1 MKNKIIPLFLILL
14 LLPFVAISAGD
25 NIASFFPDD
34 ALVYLQSRDMVSLI
48 DSYQASDFG
57 RKYLETAAF
66 KDFGD
71 SKLYL
76 KLEERIGN
84 WEKLTGFKLHI
95 NNVREFAGSESAVAV
110 YNIGDIQILFA
121 TKITYPQAAKSKLF
135 KLKSSFEVKRKDDI
149 EYYVKQSG
157 EVSETF
163 AFGYIKNVLLISTDI
178 ALFEKALDLI
188 KGKSTAS
195 LADFDKFKQS
205 AATMDGDLVMFADMG
220 KLVSDTYFRSYW
232 IYKNISSLK
241 WIQYSAAALNFES
254 CGANEK
260 RIYIP
265 FAGSA
270 PKLKPLSGD
279 GLAKMLPVEYDY
291 FLMTSAVS
299 PDEITDGVLSNAWG
313 LPVVATEEEAR
324 NEKQKKLLELRTNLL
339 NYINKIAPRERLDLV
354 ISEVGE
360 DPFGANISSPIM
372 LLADKVNEDD
382 IKKMLGFVSSWFSA
396 ETSFKES
403 YQYPIKNTSG
413 NGWKF
418 LYLETPIYLSET
430 YTIGYNSN
438 AVVFM
443 RGISNISKF
452 GNAAQPQ
459 GFDPQSVTFS
469 RLSFSKAGGNFF
481 KLFDLLKNAPGWPG
495 TERKDLF
502 SENLRSLFKLLDKIR
517 EITTVD
523 KIEGNKV
530 VRTVVYSCR

>member
-1 MKNKIIPLFLILL
+1 MKKKIIPLFLLFL
-14 LLPFVAISAGD
+14 LLPFSAIFAGD
-25 NIASFFPDD
+25 SIASFFPED

-48 DSYQASDFG
+48 DSYNASDFG

-76 KLEERIGN
+76 KLEERVGN

-95 NNVREFAGSESAVAV
+95 NNVREFAGSESAAAV

-121 TKITYPQAAKSKLF
+121 TQITYPQASKSKLF

-163 AFGYIKNVLLISTDI
+163 AFGYVKNVLLISTDI

-188 KGKSTAS
+188 KGKSSAS
-195 LADFDKFKQS
+195 LANFDKFKQS
-205 AATMDGDLVMFADMG
+205 AASMDGDLIMFADIG

-232 IYKNISSLK
+232 IYRNISSLK

-265 FAGSA
+265 FPGSA
-270 PKLKPLSGD
+270 PMLKPLSAD
-279 GLAKMLPVEYDY
+279 GLIKMLPGEYDY
-291 FLMTSAVS
+291 FFLSSAVS
-299 PDEITDGVLSNAWG
+299 PDEVTDSVLSNAWG
-313 LPVVATEEEAR
+313 LPVVATEEGAR
-324 NEKQKKLLELRTNLL
+324 SERQKKLLELRTNLL
-339 NYINKIAPRERLDLV
+339 NYIKKIAPSEKLDLV

-360 DPFGANISSPIM
+360 DPFGANLSSPIM
-372 LLADKVNEDD
+372 LLADKVIEDD
-382 IKKMLGFVSSWFSA
+382 IKKMLGYVSLWFST

-403 YQYPIKNTSG
+403 NQYPVKSTTG

-418 LYLETPIYLSET
+418 FYLETPIYLSET

-443 RGISNISKF
+443 RGIGNISKF
-452 GNAAQPQ
+452 GKAAQSQ
-459 GFDPQSVTFS
+459 GFDPQSVSFS
-469 RLSFSKAGGNFF
+469 RLSFSKTGGKFF

-495 TERKDLF
+495 SERKDLF
-502 SENLRSLFKLLDKIR
+502 SENLRSLFKLFDKIR
-517 EITTVD
+517 EITTTD
-523 KIEGNKV
+523 KIEGNKI
-530 VRTVVYSCR
+530 VRSVVYSCR